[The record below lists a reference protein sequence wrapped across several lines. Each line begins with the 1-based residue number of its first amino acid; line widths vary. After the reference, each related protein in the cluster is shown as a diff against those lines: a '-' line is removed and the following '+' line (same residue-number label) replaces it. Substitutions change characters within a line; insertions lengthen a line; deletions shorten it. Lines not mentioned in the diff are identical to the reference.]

1 MNEAFSSQP
10 NTTNT
15 QPPYELLQGEI
26 FFVLQGISMLF
37 VIKQLHTKGIY
48 ETTTAQFKI
57 DIGKR

>member
-1 MNEAFSSQP
+1 MNYCYAAFEWQD
-10 NTTNT
+10 
-15 QPPYELLQGEI
+15 EI
-26 FFVLQGISMLF
+26 DIFLVLQGISMLF